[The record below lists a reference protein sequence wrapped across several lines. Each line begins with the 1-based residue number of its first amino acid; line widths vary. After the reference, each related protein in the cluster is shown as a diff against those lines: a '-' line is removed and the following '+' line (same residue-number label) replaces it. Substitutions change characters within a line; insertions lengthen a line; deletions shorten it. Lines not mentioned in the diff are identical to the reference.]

1 MMPRRIAWV
10 ALSIFAAAIVAGVTL
25 RAQQDSHA
33 PAPTGAGTLV
43 VVVDPPAA
51 LYVDGGLVTADTTRH
66 ETKIPAGLR
75 RIRIT
80 HPDYQDVVRRIRIEP
95 DKTVTLALSLPERA
109 VRKSAAAPPPAR
121 GRGAAG
127 NRATAGGRGTSA
139 SDLPPGVTDPE
150 LITGIEFVRDGDF
163 EPAVDTLTAVA
174 RNLAGTPRYVGQQ
187 AVAFLYLG
195 AALIELDRVDLAKRA
210 FALAQRTDKSLVAR
224 PTQFSRL
231 TLITWESARSIP
243 PSEEID
249 LDSLTIEPEPPPA
262 PEPPPPA
269 TPPPS
274 ENLEPAREVDPEAPF
289 ISEVEGA
296 LLIDF
301 AVATTG
307 LPCLGTLMV
316 NPGQQ
321 LVSWEP
327 KGAGCLS
334 SFDVPFAEVRSPA
347 AAPRGGVL
355 LQFRSARQSVT
366 LMPLPDADLLEPD
379 REKLTLN
386 DLPPS
391 TRVHTRSALKRIFRA
406 LDRSWTDSISSLLVD
421 VPVAELT
428 ENPAD
433 YDGGIVRTSGTL
445 VTNSAKKGPYFISD
459 DNASIQVVASG
470 PAMTMMRSKASE
482 WVGRELIVSGA
493 FSRPAA
499 ISSRGGPANV
509 PSPFLLTATKIEPAD
524 EVKYTG
530 PARQLT
536 LEQIVKDPPWN
547 RELVRVIGKY
557 RGANTFG
564 DMPLESRRNSS
575 DWVIRD
581 SVFSVWVTGRK
592 AAGNGFDLDSS
603 AARDVTS
610 FWVAV
615 TGRVEH
621 RKGFVYM
628 KAEKVELSPTEFR
641 KDPGA
646 VMRTG
651 PSVRTRP
658 DIVHIDPSESVEIS
672 PDQQLLVQFTKP
684 MDDKTTVP
692 ANVQLRYSD
701 GTPANFPYLLVTYY
715 PERHSSVII
724 DPGTVLIPNKT
735 IEVVFLPGIKDID
748 GLPLAGTDAPN
759 GRVLKWRV
767 KRR

>member
-1 MMPRRIAWV
+1 MMFRRTGMVV
-10 ALSIFAAAIVAGVTL
+10 AAVAVVLAVAAARGYAQAG
-25 RAQQDSHA
+25 A
-33 PAPTGAGTLV
+33 PLPTGTGTLV

-51 LYVDGGLVTADTTRH
+51 LYVDGNLVTADATRQ
-66 ETKIPAGLR
+66 EVPVPAGLHR
-75 RIRIT
+75 VRIV
-80 HPDYQDVVRRIRIEP
+80 HPDYQDLVRRIRIEP
-95 DKTVTLALSLPERA
+95 DKTATLSLSLPERG
-109 VRKSAAAPPPAR
+109 VRKPVAAPAGR
-121 GRGAAG
+121 GRGATAGRGAAG
-127 NRATAGGRGTSA
+127 RGPSA
-139 SDLPPGVTDPE
+139 NDGLPGVTDPD
-150 LITGIEFVRDGDF
+150 LLTGIQFVKDGDF
-163 EPAVDTLTAVA
+163 EPAVDTLTAVC

-195 AALIELDRVDLAKRA
+195 AALVELDRVDLARRA
-210 FALAQRTDKSLVAR
+210 FALAQRADKNLVAA
-224 PTQFSRL
+224 PTVFSRL
-231 TLITWESARSIP
+231 TLATWADARTIP
-243 PSEEID
+243 GSEEID
-249 LDSLTIEPEPPPA
+249 LDTLTIVPAPAAPEPTPPPA
-262 PEPPPPA
+262 PAP
-269 TPPPS
+269 
-274 ENLEPAREVDPEAPF
+274 ENLEPERVIDPEAPF

-296 LLIDF
+296 LLLDF
-301 AVATTG
+301 AIATTAA
-307 LPCLGTLMV
+307 PCLGTLMI
-316 NPGQQ
+316 NPAQQ
-321 LVSWEP
+321 IVSWEP
-327 KGAGCLS
+327 KGTACLP

-366 LMPLPDADLLEPD
+366 LMPAPDADLLEPD

-445 VTNSAKKGPYFISD
+445 VTTSTRRGPYFVSD
-459 DNASIQVVASG
+459 DNAKIQIAPAGVA
-470 PAMTMMRSKASE
+470 ATMMRSKASE
-482 WVGRELIVSGA
+482 WVGHELIVSGA

-499 ISSRGGPANV
+499 ISSKGGTASS
-509 PSPFLLTATKIEPAD
+509 SPFLITATKIEPAD
-524 EVKYTG
+524 EVKYSG
-530 PARQLT
+530 PARSLT

-547 RELVRVIGKY
+547 RELIRVIGKY
-557 RGANTFG
+557 RGANSFG
-564 DMPLESRRNSS
+564 DMPLDSRRNSG

-581 SVFSVWVTGRK
+581 SVFSVWVTGRRP
-592 AAGNGFDLDSS
+592 AGNGFELDSS
-603 AARDVTS
+603 NTRDVTS

-621 RKGFVYM
+621 RRGFVYM
-628 KAEKVELSPTEFR
+628 KAEKVELSPTEFK
-641 KDPGA
+641 KDPGTPA
-646 VMRTG
+646 IRIG
-651 PSVRTRP
+651 GASVRQRP

-672 PDQQLLVQFTKP
+672 PDQQMLVQFTKP
-684 MDDKTTVP
+684 MDEKTLP
-692 ANVQLRYSD
+692 GNVQLRYSD
-701 GTPANFPYLLVTYY
+701 GTPAAFPYLLVTYY

-735 IEVVFLPGIKDID
+735 IEVVFLPGVKDVD
-748 GLPLAGTDAPN
+748 NQSLMGTDTAP